1 MEVRARLRFARGS
14 PRKVRAVAQH
24 LRGKPVEEAL
34 HFLHLT
40 PQASGRVLM
49 KLLRSALTNAE
60 DKGTKDEVESLRVS
74 RLDVDGGPTL
84 KRFLPRARGRATPI
98 RKRMSHI
105 TVILRSPEEE

>member
-1 MEVRARLRFARGS
+1 VEVRARLRFVRGS

-34 HFLHLT
+34 HFLRLT
-40 PQASGRVLM
+40 PQAAGRVLM
-49 KLLRSALTNAE
+49 KLLRSALSNAE

-74 RLDVDGGPTL
+74 RLDVDGGPSL

-98 RKRMSHI
+98 RKRTSHI

>member
-34 HFLHLT
+34 HFLRLT
-40 PQASGRVLM
+40 PQAPGRVLM

-98 RKRMSHI
+98 RKRTSHI